1 MSSGMR
7 SWVRALMLWWRAWR
21 TRTRN
26 HRPSEEFVDHTL
38 ADVAL
43 SRADVDLARAQVR
56 RDMSRMMRHF
66 EVDPD
71 RIAPAYGSALRSA
84 ERICANCLSVGRCRH
99 WLHDQFPD
107 TPPLFCPNAQ
117 LYENLAGSQKRRTR
131 LRWRRRSSRRR
142 TRRPTTLISAPSSSP
157 IGRSR
162 LRRRTLSMRKRSRS
176 TRSSPTPTATLP
188 R

>member
-84 ERICANCLSVGRCRH
+84 ERFVRTASRSGAAGTGSTTS
-99 WLHDQFPD
+99 FPI
-107 TPPLFCPNAQ
+107 
-117 LYENLAGSQKRRTR
+117 
-131 LRWRRRSSRRR
+131 
-142 TRRPTTLISAPSSSP
+142 RRPCSAQMPSCTKTVRAA
-157 IGRSR
+157 RSDARDCGGAGARPDGEPGGLR
-162 LRRRTLSMRKRSRS
+162 L
-176 TRSSPTPTATLP
+176 
-188 R
+188 